1 MKKEEEERDD
11 RRLKGF
17 KSDSCRNF
25 VIQPCDDVTHAGKMS
40 GQSQGRAGQGH
51 LYETGQ
57 SRAVSSAVCERETE
71 TERWAVKL
79 MASSTYVSF
88 LKVKG
93 EPDDPKAKP
102 VGVSVRLRRL
112 KVLL

>member
-1 MKKEEEERDD
+1 
-11 RRLKGF
+11 
-17 KSDSCRNF
+17 
-25 VIQPCDDVTHAGKMS
+25 MS

-51 LYETGQ
+51 SYETGQ
-57 SRAVSSAVCERETE
+57 TRVVSSAVCETE

-93 EPDDPKAKP
+93 EPNDPKAKP
-102 VGVSVRLRRL
+102 VGVSVRLRCL